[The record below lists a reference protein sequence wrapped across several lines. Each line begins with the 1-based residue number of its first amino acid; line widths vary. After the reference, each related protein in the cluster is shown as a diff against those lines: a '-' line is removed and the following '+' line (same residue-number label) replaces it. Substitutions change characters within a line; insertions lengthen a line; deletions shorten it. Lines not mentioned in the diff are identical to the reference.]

1 MTEFTVNKVKLT
13 DIIKK
18 QPIVTYG
25 TIGHVSHGKST
36 VIYAITGKK
45 TQAHSAEQIRNITI
59 NLGYA
64 NTKIWYN
71 EETDEFKTTNSDI
84 ELDSSWKLVQHFS
97 FVDCPG
103 HNKYLST
110 MISGTEAM
118 NGVIAV
124 ISGADETFPQPQ
136 TVEHIAVINKLK
148 IAKLLI
154 VQNKLDI
161 IDKKR
166 ALENYDQIK
175 EFFTGSRY
183 ETAPIIPT
191 SAANKLNTDSIIK
204 WLTQQKPKDLIEG
217 SNRIVFNII
226 RSFDVN
232 TNLTPI
238 IDMKGGVIGGILKEG
253 ILTVGDYVEIKPGFL
268 VDGKPKKLYAKV
280 LEIHSE
286 KNKLDFAIPGGLIG
300 VQLDID
306 PFLTKNDK
314 MVGQIM
320 GYNIEDY
327 KVYQTF
333 ELKLKSLKGDDCFE
347 KLDKNKTVYINVNSR
362 TVEATIDKVKD
373 KKIKVTTKYPIVI
386 NNDSRI
392 SIIIKNDDGCINCD
406 FYGTLNKGD
415 EIECIF
421 DSEYKEIYDSYK
433 LPTYEIIDDLDNH
446 EFDHE
451 FNYDELLEN
460 IKFENVMKK
469 YTHYLT
475 PTIEFK
481 NKYSQ
486 FVNFIDCLNYLHK
499 SYPKEGST
507 DFSKDILDFNE
518 IKLHL
523 IDFIKEEIMKDV
535 IENSI
540 GLKIRGKYT
549 DSQFFTIYK
558 NYMDKH
564 YMCTN
569 CKNFKCY
576 LIKIKKNIHKLCT
589 FCNKVVV

>member
-1 MTEFTVNKVKLT
+1 MKASTFTVKLS
-13 DIIKK
+13 DILGK
-18 QPIVTYG
+18 QPTKTIG
-25 TIGHVSHGKST
+25 TIGHVAHGKST
-36 VIYAITGKK
+36 VVEVITGKK
-45 TQAHSAEQIRNITI
+45 TQAHSAEKFNNITI

-71 EETDEFKTTNSDI
+71 EETDEFGTSNSDI
-84 ELDSSWKLVQHFS
+84 ELDSSWKLVGHIS

-103 HNKYLST
+103 HNTYLST
-110 MISGTEAM
+110 MISGAGAM
-118 NGVIAV
+118 DGVIAV
-124 ISGADETFPQPQ
+124 ISGADEKFPQPQ
-136 TVEHIAVINKLK
+136 TVEHLAVINKLK
-148 IAKLLI
+148 IEDLLI

-166 ALENYDQIK
+166 ALENYGQIK

-191 SAANKLNTDSIIK
+191 SAAKRLNTDSIIK
-204 WLTQQKPKDLIEG
+204 WLTLQKPKDLKIG

-232 TNLTPI
+232 TQLTPI
-238 IDMKGGVIGGILKEG
+238 TEIKGGVVGGILKEG
-253 ILTVGDYVEIKPGFL
+253 ILTVGDYVEIKPGIL
-268 VDGKPKKLYAKV
+268 VDGTPKKLYAKV
-280 LEIHSE
+280 LEIYSE

-306 PFLTKNDK
+306 SYLTKNNK

-333 ELKLKSLKGDDCFE
+333 ELKLKSLKGDECYE
-347 KLDKNKTVYINVNSR
+347 KLDKNKTVYVNVNSR
-362 TVEATIDKVKD
+362 TIEANIDKVKD
-373 KKIKVTTKYPIVI
+373 KKIKVTTKNPIVI
-386 NNDSRI
+386 NDDSRI
-392 SIIIKNDDGCINCD
+392 SIIIKNDDGSINCD
-406 FYGTLNKGD
+406 FYGTLNKGE
-415 EIECIF
+415 EIECTF
-421 DSEYKEIYDSYK
+421 DSEFKEIHDTYE
-433 LPTYEIIDDLDNH
+433 LPTYEIIDDLDYH

-460 IKFENVMKK
+460 IKFENVLKK
-469 YTHYLT
+469 HTRFLT
-475 PTIEFK
+475 PTIVFK

-486 FVNFIDCLNYLHK
+486 FENFIDCLNHLYE

-523 IDFIKEEIMKDV
+523 IDFIREELMKSV
-535 IENSI
+535 SENSM
-540 GLKIRGKYT
+540 GLKIKGKYT
-549 DSQFFTIYK
+549 DSHFLTIYT
-558 NYMDKH
+558 NYMQKH

-576 LIKIKKNIHKLCT
+576 LIKIKKNIYKLCT

>member
-1 MTEFTVNKVKLT
+1 MTEITVNKIKLS

-18 QPIVTYG
+18 QPIG
-25 TIGHVSHGKST
+25 TFGTVGHVAHGKST
-36 VIYAITGKK
+36 VVKIITGKE
-45 TQAHSAEQIRNITI
+45 TQAHSAEKTNNITI

-64 NTKIWYN
+64 NAKIWYN
-71 EETDEFKTTNSDI
+71 EETDGFGTTTSDV
-84 ELDSSWKLVQHFS
+84 ELDSSWKLVGHIS

-103 HNKYLST
+103 HNAYLST
-110 MISGTEAM
+110 MISGAGAM
-118 NGVIAV
+118 DGVIAV
-124 ISGADETFPQPQ
+124 ISGADEFPQPQ
-136 TVEHIAVINKLK
+136 TVEHLAVVNKLK
-148 IAKLLI
+148 IQDLLI

-166 ALENYDQIK
+166 ALENYGQIK

-183 ETAPIIPT
+183 ETVPIIPT
-191 SAANKLNTDSIIK
+191 SAAKKLNTDSIIK
-204 WLTQQKPKDLIEG
+204 WLTQQKPKDLKVG
-217 SNRIVFNII
+217 SNRVVFNII

-232 TNLTPI
+232 TQLTPI
-238 IDMKGGVIGGILKEG
+238 IEMKGGVVGGILKEG

-280 LEIHSE
+280 LEIYSE

-306 PFLTKNDK
+306 PFLTKNNK

-333 ELKLKSLKGDDCFE
+333 ELKLKSLKGDDCYD

-362 TVEATIDKVKD
+362 TVEANIDKVKD
-373 KKIKVTTKYPIVI
+373 KKIKVTTKNPIVI
-386 NNDSRI
+386 NDDSRI
-392 SIIIKNDDGCINCD
+392 SIIIKNDEGGINCD
-406 FYGTLNKGD
+406 FYGTLNKGE

-421 DSEYKEIYDSYK
+421 ESEYKEIYDAYK
-433 LPTYEIIDDLDNH
+433 LPVYEIIDDLEDH
-446 EFDHE
+446 GFDHE

-460 IKFENVMKK
+460 IKFDNVLKK
-469 YTHYLT
+469 HTHYLT
-475 PTIEFK
+475 PVIEFK
-481 NKYSQ
+481 NKYSH
-486 FVNFIDCLNYLHK
+486 FVNFIDCLNDLFE
-499 SYPKEGST
+499 SYPKEGT
-507 DFSKDILDFNE
+507 ADFSKDILDFNE

-523 IDFIKEEIMKDV
+523 IDFIKEELMSDV

-540 GLKIRGKYT
+540 GLKMRGKYT
-549 DSQFFTIYK
+549 DAQFLTIYT
-558 NYMDKH
+558 NYMKKH

-569 CKNFKCY
+569 CKNYKCY